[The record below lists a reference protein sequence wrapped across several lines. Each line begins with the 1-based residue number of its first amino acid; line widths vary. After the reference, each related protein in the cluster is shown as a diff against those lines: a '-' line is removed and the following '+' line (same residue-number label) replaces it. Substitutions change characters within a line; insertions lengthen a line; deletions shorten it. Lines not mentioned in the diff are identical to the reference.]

1 MTLSYLSLDSLA
13 PALAQNGLV
22 LVPNNRLRNHLL
34 RAFALKQT
42 TRAWLKPN
50 IQSLNQWLEGQWA
63 ALQDRGLDYSCK
75 LIATPLQRQLL
86 WEAAIKQSVLGATLL
101 QPKPLAQQADSAYK
115 NLQLWNLDNA
125 LSMDFFSDSHSNAS
139 QFQGWMKE
147 FKQSLAL
154 QNTITR
160 ESSYRLIA
168 KAFMRGDLPSYPQ
181 IYLEGFDDLPPL
193 MQQVLDSASETL
205 IRLPN
210 QTALNPSIM
219 RTQTSTVDE
228 EMKAAALWS
237 KAQLMK
243 APDAALIGIVV
254 PNLGQCRDHIE
265 RIFTEVFEP
274 GALLPHSPRY
284 TSPFNFSAGTP
295 LGSTPLIHSLFEI
308 LNLHTTEWPL
318 ERLCNLL
325 HSPFWGDAE
334 NEWVVRTHLST
345 RLRELGRLELSTAD
359 LRYCA
364 SQLEQ
369 QLPAASQTQE
379 ISQRFEA
386 IGNLLRRNLSNKS
399 ARDWLG
405 LFDEILRTLGWPG
418 ARRLDS
424 QEYQQLNQWF
434 EVRDQFACI
443 DHHSAPISYT
453 QACRYL
459 RELADKTPFQAQTPD
474 SPIQI
479 LGALEAAGLQFSHL
493 WVMGLSDN
501 QWPPVPS
508 PNPLLPLAL
517 QRDHKMP
524 HASTERELEIARNL
538 TERYRQSAPLVIFS
552 SAHSD
557 GDNELRV
564 SALVRE
570 IPLTPL
576 SEIVATKVSSLE
588 DYYQL
593 LLANAELEIVPD
605 ANGPGLGE
613 QEIVRGGSNLF
624 KLQATCPFSA
634 FAQLR
639 LGAKNPDEPVFGFS
653 PAERG
658 NLLHDALAAI
668 WRALGDSQ
676 QLANTTADQL
686 SGMVNRITQE
696 IVTQAHSKNP
706 RKLGKVY
713 CELEQERLSRLLCEW
728 LEQERQRPAFKVV
741 AIEQQE
747 TVEFAGLQLKL
758 RIDRIDQ
765 FSNGDRL
772 LIDYKTGSASS
783 KTWLGDRPT
792 EPQLPLYAVTAKTDE
807 PVTAVSFAVI
817 NAKQQTWDGIGEL
830 HGESANQAGV
840 KSSENWVVQ
849 LDEWRL
855 VLQKL
860 ADDFIHGDARV
871 DFVDKKQESYAVALL
886 PLNRLLDAAALELF
900 SQKFLAAQ
908 NQASEKAQG
917 PEQQIQL
924 L

>member
-1 MTLSYLSLDSLA
+1 MTLSYLSLDALA
-13 PALAQNGLV
+13 PALAQNALV

-42 TRAWLKPN
+42 AKAWFKPN
-50 IQSLNQWLEGQWA
+50 IQSLNQWLENQWT
-63 ALQDRGLDYSCK
+63 ALQDRGLAYSCT
-75 LIATPLQRQLL
+75 LIATQLQRQML
-86 WEAAIKQSVLGATLL
+86 WEFTIKQSALGATLL

-115 NLQLWNLDNA
+115 NLQLWRLDNA
-125 LSMDFFSDSHSNAS
+125 LTTDFFSDSQSNAS
-139 QFQGWMKE
+139 QFHSWVE
-147 FKQSLAL
+147 DFKRSLAL

-160 ESSYRLIA
+160 ETSYELIA
-168 KAFMRGDLPSYPQ
+168 KAFAQGDLPKSSQ

-193 MQQVLDSASETL
+193 MQWVLESATEHL

-210 QTALNPSIM
+210 QAAAQPKVV
-219 RTQTSTVDE
+219 RTQTNTSDE

-237 KAQLMK
+237 KTQLLNAQ
-243 APDAALIGIVV
+243 DSALIGIVV
-254 PNLGQCRDHIE
+254 PNLGQCRDKIE

-274 GALLPHSPRY
+274 GAVLPESPRY
-284 TSPFNFSAGTP
+284 TLPFNFSAGTP
-295 LGSTPLIHSLFEI
+295 LGSTPLIHSLFEL
-308 LNLHTTEWPL
+308 LNLNTSEWPL

-334 NEWVVRTHLST
+334 KEFLARTHLTT
-345 RLRELGRLELSTAD
+345 RLRELGRLELGTAD
-359 LRYCA
+359 LRYYA
-364 SQLEQ
+364 NQLEQ
-369 QLPAASQTQE
+369 QFAQFIPLGINA
-379 ISQRFEA
+379 RFET
-386 IGNLLRRNLSNKS
+386 IGNLLRRGFGNKS
-399 ARDWLG
+399 AREWLD
-405 LFDEILRTLGWPG
+405 LFDEILGIMGWPG

-434 EVRDQFACI
+434 EVRDQFASI
-443 DHHSAPISYT
+443 DNHSAAISYT

-517 QRDHKMP
+517 QREHKMP
-524 HASTERELEIARNL
+524 HASSERELEITRNL
-538 TERYRQSAPLVIFS
+538 TERYRQSAPLVVFS
-552 SAHSD
+552 SSHSD
-557 GDNELRV
+557 GDNELRA
-564 SALVRE
+564 SALIRD

-576 SEIVATKVSSLE
+576 ADVINEKFSDMERH
-588 DYYQL
+588 YQIL
-593 LLANAELEIVPD
+593 QNNADLEIIHD
-605 ANGPGLGE
+605 DRGPSLGQ
-613 QEIVRGGSNLF
+613 QETVRGGSNLF

-634 FAQLR
+634 YAQLR

-658 NLLHDALAAI
+658 NLLHDSLAAI
-668 WRALGDSQ
+668 WRKLGDSV
-676 QLANTTADQL
+676 QLAATNDDQL
-686 SGMVNRITQE
+686 KTLVDNITRE
-696 IVTQAHSKNP
+696 IITHAQSKNP

-713 CELEQERLSRLLCEW
+713 CELEQERLSKLLCAW
-728 LEQERQRPAFKVV
+728 LSEERQRPAFKVI

-747 TVEFAGLQLKL
+747 NIEFAGLQLKL

-772 LIDYKTGSASS
+772 LIDYKTGIASS

-792 EPQLPLYAVTAKTDE
+792 EPQLPLYAVTAKADE
-807 PVTAVSFAVI
+807 PVAGVSFALI
-817 NAKQQTWDGIGEL
+817 NAKQQTWDGLGEL
-830 HGESANQAGV
+830 QGDSANQAGV
-840 KSSENWVVQ
+840 NPAENWAVQ
-849 LDEWRL
+849 LEEWRL

-860 ADDFIHGDARV
+860 AADFIQGDARV
-871 DFVDKKQESYAVALL
+871 DFVDKKQEGYAAELL
-886 PLNRLLDAAALELF
+886 PLNRLPDAAALESFYQQL
-900 SQKFLAAQ
+900 LAANSQ
-908 NQASEKAQG
+908 SPEISPS

-924 L
+924 F